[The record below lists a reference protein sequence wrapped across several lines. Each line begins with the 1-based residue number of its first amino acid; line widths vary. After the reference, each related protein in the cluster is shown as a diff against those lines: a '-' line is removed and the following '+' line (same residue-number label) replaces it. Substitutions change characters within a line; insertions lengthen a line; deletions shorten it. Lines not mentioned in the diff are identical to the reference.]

1 MMLLFPYDSDL
12 LAAVRPA
19 PQSVADVIQT
29 MQVIDRICI
38 DADGLKWFNGLY
50 LQVTDAVRD
59 RIARGGFTNLAWL
72 ADLDVHFAA
81 FYFQAL
87 EANLSGQVAPGCWQA
102 MLQCRSQAAVARIQ
116 FALAGMNAH
125 INHDLPMAL
134 VKTCESSGSYP
145 PHGGQQYADFTALN
159 STLDSLIESAKKTLH
174 VRLLGDALP
183 PVSQLE
189 DRIAAWSVAAAREAA
204 WTNGEVLWVLRD
216 SPPLLARFQDTLDGI
231 TALAGK
237 TLLVPV
243 PLALAA
249 TAPDL

>member
-1 MMLLFPYDSDL
+1 MFPYDPDL
-12 LAAVRPA
+12 LTAVRSA

-29 MQVIDRICI
+29 MRAIDRTCI
-38 DADGLKWFNGLY
+38 DGDGLKWFNGLY
-50 LQVTDAVRD
+50 LQVTGAVRD
-59 RIARGGFTNLAWL
+59 RIAAGGFTNLARL

-81 FYFQAL
+81 FYFRAL
-87 EANLSGQVAPGCWQA
+87 AANLSGQGAPGCWQA
-102 MLQCRSQAAVARIQ
+102 MLQCRAQTAIARIQ

-125 INHDLPMAL
+125 INHDLSMAL

-145 PHGGQQYADFTALN
+145 PHGGPQYADFTALN
-159 STLDSLIESAKKTLH
+159 STLDSLIESAKQTLH

-189 DRIAAWSVAAAREAA
+189 NRVAAWSVAAAREAA

-216 SPPLLARFQDTLDGI
+216 SPPLLPRFQDTLDGL
-231 TALAGK
+231 TALASK

-243 PLALAA
+243 PLAHAVSG
-249 TAPDL
+249 PDS

>member
-1 MMLLFPYDSDL
+1 MFSYDPDL
-12 LAAVRPA
+12 LAAVRSA

-29 MQVIDRICI
+29 MRAIDRICI
-38 DADGLKWFNGLY
+38 DGDGLKWFNGLY

-59 RIARGGFTNLAWL
+59 RIAAGGFTNLAWL

-81 FYFQAL
+81 FYFRAL
-87 EANLSGQVAPGCWQA
+87 AANLSGQGAPGCWQA
-102 MLQCRSQAAVARIQ
+102 VLQCRAQTAIARIQ

-134 VKTCESSGSYP
+134 VKTSESSGSYP
-145 PHGGQQYADFTALN
+145 PHGGPQYADFTALN
-159 STLDSLIESAKKTLH
+159 STLDSLIESAKQTLH

-189 DRIAAWSVAAAREAA
+189 NRIAAWSVAAAREAA
-204 WTNGEVLWVLRD
+204 WTNGEVLWVLRN
-216 SPPLLARFQDTLDGI
+216 SPPLLARFQDTLDGL
-231 TALAGK
+231 TALASK

-243 PLALAA
+243 PPALAVPGPA
-249 TAPDL
+249 S